1 MLDVIGEPVELN
13 IARPL
18 AELAGY
24 GDCSPNETITHYI
37 ESCLG
42 RLRLTSV
49 KRSENYHPAKG
60 YYRYGGQKVA
70 PFPDDPKLLSE
81 AYWKVQLF
89 PDDPKLL
96 SEAYWKVQQKLIEEL
111 VAEVEK
117 DEIEKEELKELDRLL
132 EKHGIPE
139 VYEG

>member
-1 MLDVIGEPVELN
+1 MSKVDRVKIRNMLDVIGEPVELN

-81 AYWKVQLF
+81 AYWKVQ
-89 PDDPKLL
+89 
-96 SEAYWKVQQKLIEEL
+96 QNLIEEL